1 MLMLPFLIVV
11 VRVMPSDFE
20 SASSEGD
27 REQPPSDKNGEYQGQ
42 RSGIHKP
49 SPTSQTNSTTNR
61 LAVTHITDSRGE
73 KRL

>member
-1 MLMLPFLIVV
+1 MLPVLIVV
-11 VRVMPSDFE
+11 VRVMPSDFV

-42 RSGIHKP
+42 RRGIHKP
-49 SPTSQTNSTTNR
+49 SPTLQTSSTANR
-61 LAVTHITDSRGE
+61 VAVTHITDSKGE

>member
-27 REQPPSDKNGEYQGQ
+27 RELSDKNGEYQGQ

-49 SPTSQTNSTTNR
+49 SPTLQTSSTANR
-61 LAVTHITDSRGE
+61 VAVTHITDSRGE